1 MDTKF
6 TDLGLNEG
14 LIDGIKKLGFEQP
27 SPIQA
32 QTIPV
37 ALEGNDII
45 GLSQTGSGKTAAFG
59 LPLLQSLNLQDKAV
73 QAIVIC
79 PTRELAMQVC
89 DEIQRL
95 ASCLKGFYAVSV
107 YGGAPIDRQIKALK
121 KGVQLVVGTPGRLLD
136 HIKRRTLKL
145 GGVQLCVLDE
155 ADRMLD
161 MGFREEMESILDNL
175 PSERQTM
182 FYSATMNKKVNGLI
196 KAFSNNP
203 QTIEVEKK
211 SLTVDSIEQTYYEV
225 RSRSK
230 IEVLSRLLDMET
242 EPKGIVF
249 CNTKQMVEE
258 ASEVLSLRGYLADK
272 IHGDITQSN
281 RERVMKRFRE
291 GKVEILVATDVAA
304 RGLDIEEVGI
314 VFNYDLPY
322 DPEDYVHRIGRTGR
336 AGKSGKSITF
346 IYGRDI
352 HNLEA
357 IERYTNQPI
366 KRMKIPS
373 QEEVEGKKADSVLNK
388 VRDKLESKDFA
399 NYEHYFDRL
408 LDVGHTASDISS
420 VLFDL
425 LGNQENREMQTI
437 TEDSEPYSAERKRF
451 SSRDSSF
458 KSRRNGRRRGR
469 RFESKNSD
477 DRDPIHVPHK
487 HKRKRKSSKV
497 RKDIGKPN
505 RSKRSKAN

>member
-1 MDTKF
+1 
-6 TDLGLNEG
+6 
-14 LIDGIKKLGFEQP
+14 
-27 SPIQA
+27 
-32 QTIPV
+32 
-37 ALEGNDII
+37 
-45 GLSQTGSGKTAAFG
+45 
-59 LPLLQSLNLQDKAV
+59 
-73 QAIVIC
+73 
-79 PTRELAMQVC
+79 
-89 DEIQRL
+89 
-95 ASCLKGFYAVSV
+95 
-107 YGGAPIDRQIKALK
+107 
-121 KGVQLVVGTPGRLLD
+121 
-136 HIKRRTLKL
+136 
-145 GGVQLCVLDE
+145 
-155 ADRMLD
+155 
-161 MGFREEMESILDNL
+161 
-175 PSERQTM
+175 
-182 FYSATMNKKVNGLI
+182 
-196 KAFSNNP
+196 
-203 QTIEVEKK
+203 
-211 SLTVDSIEQTYYEV
+211 
-225 RSRSK
+225 
-230 IEVLSRLLDMET
+230 
-242 EPKGIVF
+242 
-249 CNTKQMVEE
+249 
-258 ASEVLSLRGYLADK
+258 
-272 IHGDITQSN
+272 
-281 RERVMKRFRE
+281 
-291 GKVEILVATDVAA
+291 
-304 RGLDIEEVGI
+304 VGI

-497 RKDIGKPN
+497 RKDKGKPN

>member
-1 MDTKF
+1 MSKKILKSTSILLVLFILLIIYLSSVGIETEKFNKQIKDIVKQKNNKFDTSLKKIRLTLDLLNFRINAKTIDAKITFKGKSIELEYIKTQISLNSLIKSQLVTSEIEISTKPILFKNFVSF
-6 TDLGLNEG
+6 TRAINNRRELFFLEQF
-14 LIDGIKKLGFEQP
+14 IKKGYLIADLKFNFDE
-27 SPIQA
+27 
-32 QTIPV
+32 
-37 ALEGNDII
+37 
-45 GLSQTGSGKTAAFG
+45 FG
-59 LPLLQSLNLQDKAV
+59 
-73 QAIVIC
+73 I
-79 PTRELAMQVC
+79 
-89 DEIQRL
+89 
-95 ASCLKGFYAVSV
+95 LKDDY
-107 YGGAPIDRQIKALK
+107 
-121 KGVQLVVGTPGRLLD
+121 
-136 HIKRRTLKL
+136 
-145 GGVQLCVLDE
+145 
-155 ADRMLD
+155 
-161 MGFREEMESILDNL
+161 
-175 PSERQTM
+175 
-182 FYSATMNKKVNGLI
+182 KVNGLI

-211 SLTVDSIEQTYYEV
+211 SLTVDTIEQTYYEV

-458 KSRRNGRRRGR
+458 KSRRNGRRRGG
-469 RFESKNSD
+469 RFQSKNSD
-477 DRDPIHVPHK
+477 DRDQIHVPHK

-497 RKDIGKPN
+497 RKDKGKPN
-505 RSKRSKAN
+505 RSKRSKVN